1 MTNEKRAVAIYKA
14 SVVHQTSFIM
24 SDVPVWFRPLFT
36 SSPKKRESRLSII
49 LNEVKRMT
57 LKHESI
63 VVMEETKDSIPPKEE
78 KERFNTTL

>member
-24 SDVPVWFRPLFT
+24 SDVPVWFRPLVT

-49 LNEVKRMT
+49 LNEVERMT

-63 VVMEETKDSIPPKEE
+63 AVMEGAKDSLPPKEE
-78 KERFNTTL
+78 KEHFNTTL